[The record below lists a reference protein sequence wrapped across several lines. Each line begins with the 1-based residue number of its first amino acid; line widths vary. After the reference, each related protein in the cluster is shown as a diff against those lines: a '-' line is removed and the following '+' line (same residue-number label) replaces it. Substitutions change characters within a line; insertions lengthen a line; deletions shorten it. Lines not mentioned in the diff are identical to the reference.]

1 MARVLF
7 HIDLNAFFASAEERR
22 HPEWKDKPLAVGSLS
37 SRGVVSTANY
47 IARAQGV
54 HSAMPVYQART
65 QCPELVMVPVDMPY
79 YRKLSGEFFS
89 ILRKYSPML
98 EPASIDE
105 CYLDVTETIRQY
117 KRPLDLAVAIQ
128 QEVYQTLQLKCS
140 IGVAPTRFLAK
151 MASDMRKPMGITVL
165 RRSDIPAKLWPQ
177 SIEKV
182 VGIGQKTLPL
192 LKKEGIVRIGDLL
205 EPDKEAA
212 VRRIL
217 GKNALP
223 MLNKIQGRSSDALS
237 FSSTH
242 KSVSVSRTYND
253 DVYTLD
259 ETLTR
264 MRELTVRLT
273 ERLRQDGQK
282 GQLVSVVFRNVEFRN
297 KVRSR
302 PLPFYTDEFA
312 PIYQCVC
319 DLVEENFEPE
329 GYRHLGV
336 SLGSLKDGEKI
347 AMQPTIFE
355 AQKDTADDVVRML
368 NRSFDANVFKK
379 ASDLLKEKKDG

>member
-7 HIDLNAFFASAEERR
+7 HIDLNAFFASAEELR
-22 HPEWKDKPLAVGSLS
+22 HPELIDKPLAVGSLS
-37 SRGVVSTANY
+37 SRSVISTASY
-47 IARAQGV
+47 KAREYGV
-54 HSAMPVYQART
+54 HSAMPVYQAREL
-65 QCPELVMVPVDMPY
+65 CPELTILPVDMAY
-79 YRKLSGEFFS
+79 YRQLSGEFFK
-89 ILRKYSPML
+89 ILRQYSPML

-105 CYLDVTETIRQY
+105 CYLDVTEQIRRY

-128 QEVYQTLQLKCS
+128 QEVYEKLHLKCS

-165 RRSDIPAKLWPQ
+165 RKSDIPAKLWPQ
-177 SIEKV
+177 SIDKV

-192 LKKEGIVRIGDLL
+192 LKKEGITQIGDLL
-205 EPDKEAA
+205 DPEKENV

-217 GKNALP
+217 GKNALS
-223 MLNKIQGRSSDALS
+223 MLGKIQGRSSDVLS
-237 FSSTH
+237 FSNTH

-264 MRELTVRLT
+264 MRELVMRLC
-273 ERLRQDGQK
+273 ERLHKDGQK

-297 KVRSR
+297 KVRSKS
-302 PLPFYTDEFA
+302 LPFYTDQFE
-312 PIYQCVC
+312 PIYQCVSN
-319 DLVEENFEPE
+319 LVEENFEPE

-347 AMQPTIFE
+347 VMQPTIFE
-355 AQKDTADDVVRML
+355 AQKDTADDVVQML
-368 NRSFDANVFKK
+368 NRNFEANVFKK
-379 ASDLLKEKKDG
+379 ASDLLKEKKDE